1 MSKSLKSNQSF
12 NFDTSL
18 YSTSDMGC
26 AAALMSCQH
35 KLTHLDRSNPRK
47 VLFIFLKKERIE
59 EIANAYFSDTLTVKA
74 RRYFDSIKAL
84 KSRLYSEGQC

>member
-1 MSKSLKSNQSF
+1 MTINRSEKHEDCYPTN
-12 NFDTSL
+12 
-18 YSTSDMGC
+18 DMGC

-35 KLTHLDRSNPRK
+35 KLIHLDRSNPRK
-47 VLFIFLKKERIE
+47 VLFIFQKKERIE